1 MSNIQLPTFAYV
13 QLLDKPCENEVILI
27 AEHNLKMLLASS
39 ALDVLWEG
47 FRSFYTGNK
56 ESVCQWDAKLP
67 AIKVVVFK
75 KKSAALA
82 ITTVCKR
89 IWPGSESNPSKSL
102 MDCNFAA
109 L

>member
-47 FRSFYTGNK
+47 FRSFYTGNMG
-56 ESVCQWDAKLP
+56 SVGQRALKLP
-67 AIKVVVFK
+67 SVK
-75 KKSAALA
+75 L
-82 ITTVCKR
+82 C
-89 IWPGSESNPSKSL
+89 E
-102 MDCNFAA
+102 
-109 L
+109 